1 MTGDQRVPE
10 LHLTDAPPLRVQQFD
25 LPLTSLRVGIAGE
38 GPPVI
43 MVPAT
48 ISLIEDWSSMIRVI
62 GKRYT
67 AHFFELPGH
76 GGSTPFVDGYSAERV
91 AETIGHLANAIGAE
105 RFTLL
110 GFSFGGLLTL
120 KALKMH
126 EARVDRVVLFS
137 PFVTHRALRHSPARL
152 AMLRS
157 TIAALKPE
165 LARRGMLSLLHNPAT
180 VSLIDWYMRDVGKFE
195 TAADLSKRLSGF
207 SASTL
212 DVLLAQ
218 VGQILTTRGDDLAGP
233 FGAPCL
239 FGMSVNDPML
249 DFDVTAQFVH
259 TQFPNLTEERW
270 DWPYHAT
277 PRPLTVEEYTRDFA
291 ALLDW

>member
-1 MTGDQRVPE
+1 MSE
-10 LHLTDAPPLRVQQFD
+10 LPPTEAPALRVQQFD

-48 ISLIEDWSSMIRVI
+48 ISLIEDWSSMIRFI
-62 GKRYT
+62 GMRYT

-76 GGSTPFVDGYSAERV
+76 GGSAPFADGYSAERV
-91 AETIGHLANAIGAE
+91 AETIGHLADATGAE

-126 EARVDRVVLFS
+126 ETRVDRAVLFS
-137 PFVTHRALRHSPARL
+137 PFVSHRALKHSPAKL

-157 TIAALKPE
+157 TIAVLKPE
-165 LARRGMLSLLHNPAT
+165 LSRRGMLSLLHNPAT

-218 VGQILTTRGDDLAGP
+218 VDQILTTDGEDLAGP
-233 FGAPCL
+233 FNAPCL
-239 FGMSVNDPML
+239 FGMSENDPML
-249 DFDVTAQFVH
+249 DFGLTESFVQAQF
-259 TQFPNLTEERW
+259 PDLTEEIW

-277 PRPLTVEEYTRDFA
+277 PRPLTVEEYARDFA

>member
-1 MTGDQRVPE
+1 VPE
-10 LHLTDAPPLRVQQFD
+10 LSSTDAPELHVRQFD
-25 LPLTSLRVGIAGE
+25 LPLTSLRVGIAGD

-48 ISLIEDWSSMIRVI
+48 ISLIEDWSSLIQFI
-62 GKRYT
+62 GKRFT

-76 GGSTPFVDGYSAERV
+76 GGSTPFADGYSAERV
-91 AETIGHLANAIGAE
+91 AETIGHLADAIGAE
-105 RFTLL
+105 QFTLL

-126 EARVDRVVLFS
+126 ESRIDRVVLFS
-137 PFVTHRALRHSPARL
+137 PFVTRRALLHSPAKL
-152 AMLRS
+152 AALRG
-157 TIAALKPE
+157 TILALKPE
-165 LARRGMLSLLHNPAT
+165 LARRGMLWMLHNPAT
-180 VSLIDWYMRDVGKFE
+180 VSIIDRYMRDIGKFE
-195 TAADLSKRLSGF
+195 TAADLCKRLSGF

-218 VGQILTTRGDDLAGP
+218 VGQILTTDGEDLAGP
-233 FGAPCL
+233 FDAQCL

-249 DFDVTAQFVH
+249 DFEITERFVRA
-259 TQFPNLTEERW
+259 QFPNMTEERW
-270 DWPYHAT
+270 DWPYHAA

>member
-1 MTGDQRVPE
+1 MHE
-10 LHLTDAPPLRVQQFD
+10 LGLTDAPELLIQQFD

-48 ISLIEDWSSMIRVI
+48 ISLIEDWSSMIQFI
-62 GKRYT
+62 GKRFT

-76 GGSTPFVDGYSAERV
+76 GGSTPFSEGYSAERV
-91 AETIGHLANAIGAE
+91 AETIGHLADAIGAE
-105 RFTLL
+105 KFTLL

-126 EARVDRVVLFS
+126 EPRVDRVVLFS
-137 PFVTHRALRHSPARL
+137 PFVSRKALRHSPAKL

-157 TIAALKPE
+157 TIAILRPE
-165 LARRGMLSLLHNPAT
+165 LARRGMLSLLRNPAT

-195 TAADLSKRLSGF
+195 TAADLKKRLLGF

-218 VGQILTTRGDDLAGP
+218 VAQILTTEGDDLAGP
-233 FGAPCL
+233 FDAPCL
-239 FGMSVNDPML
+239 LGMSVNDPML
-249 DFDVTAQFVH
+249 DFGFTQEFVKAQF
-259 TQFPNLTEERW
+259 PDLTEERW
-270 DWPYHAT
+270 DWAYHAS
-277 PRPLTVEEYTRDFA
+277 PHPLTVEEYTNDFA

>member
-1 MTGDQRVPE
+1 MPE
-10 LHLTDAPPLRVQQFD
+10 LQPTDAPALQIRQFD
-25 LPLTSLRVGIAGE
+25 LPLTSLRVGVAGE

-48 ISLIEDWSSMIRVI
+48 ISLIEDWSSLIQFI
-62 GKRYT
+62 GKRFT

-76 GGSTPFVDGYSAERV
+76 GGSTPFVEGYSAERV
-91 AETIGHLANAIGAE
+91 AETIGHLADAIGAE
-105 RFTLL
+105 RFILL

-120 KALKMH
+120 KTLKMH
-126 EARVDRVVLFS
+126 EPRIDRVVLLS
-137 PFVTHRALRHSPARL
+137 PFVSHRALRHSPTKL

-165 LARRGMLSLLHNPAT
+165 LARRGMLSLLRSPAT

-195 TAADLSKRLSGF
+195 TAADLGKRLSGF

-218 VGQILTTRGDDLAGP
+218 VGQILTTDGEDLAGP
-233 FGAPCL
+233 FDAPCL

-249 DFDVTAQFVH
+249 DFGITEAFVQA
-259 TQFPNLTEERW
+259 QFPNLTEERW
-270 DWPYHAT
+270 DWPYHAP
-277 PRPLTVEEYTRDFA
+277 PRPLTVEEYTSDFA
-291 ALLDW
+291 ALLDR

>member
-1 MTGDQRVPE
+1 MPE
-10 LHLTDAPPLRVQQFD
+10 LQPTDAPALQIRQFD
-25 LPLTSLRVGIAGE
+25 LPLTSLRVGVAGE

-48 ISLIEDWSSMIRVI
+48 ISLIEDWSSLIQFI
-62 GKRYT
+62 GKRFT

-76 GGSTPFVDGYSAERV
+76 GGSTPFVEGYSAERV
-91 AETIGHLANAIGAE
+91 AETIGHLADAIGAE
-105 RFTLL
+105 RFILL

-120 KALKMH
+120 KTLKMH
-126 EARVDRVVLFS
+126 EPRIDRVVLLS
-137 PFVTHRALRHSPARL
+137 PFVSHRALRHSPTIL

-165 LARRGMLSLLHNPAT
+165 LARRGMLSLLRSPAT

-195 TAADLSKRLSGF
+195 TAADLGKRLSGF

-218 VGQILTTRGDDLAGP
+218 VGQILTTDGEDLAGP
-233 FGAPCL
+233 FDAPCL

-249 DFDVTAQFVH
+249 DFGITEAFVQA
-259 TQFPNLTEERW
+259 QFPNLTEERW
-270 DWPYHAT
+270 DWPYHAP
-277 PRPLTVEEYTRDFA
+277 PRPLTVEEYTSDFA
-291 ALLDW
+291 ALLDR

>member
-1 MTGDQRVPE
+1 MPE
-10 LHLTDAPPLRVQQFD
+10 SPHTDAPELRIRQVD
-25 LPLTSLRVGIAGE
+25 LPLTSLRVGIAGD

-48 ISLIEDWSSMIRVI
+48 ISLIEDWSTLIQFI
-62 GKRYT
+62 GKRFT

-76 GGSTPFVDGYSAERV
+76 GGSTPFAEGYSGELV
-91 AETIGHLANAIGAE
+91 AETIGHLADAIGAE
-105 RFTLL
+105 TFTLL

-126 EARVDRVVLFS
+126 EPRVERVVLFS
-137 PFVTHRALRHSPARL
+137 PFVSRRALLHSPAKL
-152 AMLRS
+152 ALLHS
-157 TIAALKPE
+157 TILALRPE
-165 LARRGMLSLLHNPAT
+165 FARRGMLSLMHNPAT
-180 VSLIDWYMRDVGKFE
+180 VSLIDWYMRDIGKFE

-218 VGQILTTRGDDLAGP
+218 VAHVLTTGGEDLAGP
-233 FGAPCL
+233 FDAPCL

-249 DFDVTAQFVH
+249 DFGITERFVSA
-259 TQFPNLTEERW
+259 QFPNLTEERW

-277 PRPLTVEEYTRDFA
+277 PRPLTVEEYARDFA

>member
-1 MTGDQRVPE
+1 MPDSPQSAAPE
-10 LHLTDAPPLRVQQFD
+10 LHVRQFD
-25 LPLTSLRVGIAGE
+25 LPLTSLRVGIAGD

-48 ISLIEDWSSMIRVI
+48 ISLIEDWSTLIQFI
-62 GKRYT
+62 GKRFT

-76 GGSTPFVDGYSAERV
+76 GGSTPFADGYSGERV
-91 AETIGHLANAIGAE
+91 AETIGHLADAIGAE
-105 RFTLL
+105 TFTLL

-126 EARVDRVVLFS
+126 EPRIERVVLFS
-137 PFVTHRALRHSPARL
+137 PFVSRRALRHSPAKL
-152 AMLRS
+152 ALLRS
-157 TIAALKPE
+157 TILALKPE
-165 LARRGMLSLLHNPAT
+165 FARRGMLSLMRNPAT
-180 VSLIDWYMRDVGKFE
+180 VSIIDWYMRDIGKFE

-218 VGQILTTRGDDLAGP
+218 VDQILTTDGEDLVGS
-233 FGAPCL
+233 FNVPCL

-249 DFDVTAQFVH
+249 DFEVTEKFVSDQFL
-259 TQFPNLTEERW
+259 NLTEERW